1 MKDEFSA
8 LENAWSTGQKKLAE
22 QTVGFAD
29 LQQALEQ
36 RKSASRSFQYGT
48 LAILLF
54 TLIGL
59 SAFFIYIAPVKQT
72 ISRVGVAAMLGG
84 LTIRVGLEII
94 SLLKLQRISTLSNS
108 KENTQN
114 SIGFHAFR
122 VKTQSIYSP
131 IIIAVFTIG
140 FYLITPEFLDNLS
153 FNMVLFID
161 ISYLFI
167 AVVLFY
173 VIRMGVQK
181 ELQSLQEWTDL
192 LRELEAD

>member
-8 LENAWSTGQKKLAE
+8 LENAWSAGQKKLA
-22 QTVGFAD
+22 QQQPTFAD
-29 LQQALEQ
+29 MQHTLDQ

-59 SAFFIYIAPVKQT
+59 SAFFTYVAPVKQI
-72 ISRVGVAAMLGG
+72 ISRIGATAMLGG
-84 LTIRVGLEII
+84 LTIRVVLEII

-108 KENTQN
+108 KENTNN
-114 SIGFHAFR
+114 SIRFHAFR
-122 VKTQSIYSP
+122 VKTQSMYSP

-140 FYLITPEFLDNLS
+140 FYMITPEFLDNLS

-167 AVVLFY
+167 AVILFY
-173 VIRMGVQK
+173 VIRKGVQK
-181 ELQSLQEWTDL
+181 ELQNLREWNDL

>member
-8 LENAWSTGQKKLAE
+8 LENAWSAGQKKLA
-22 QTVGFAD
+22 QQQPTFAD
-29 LQQALEQ
+29 MQQTLDQ

-54 TLIGL
+54 TLVSL
-59 SAFFIYIAPVKQT
+59 SAFFIYVAPVQRT
-72 ISRVGVAAMLGG
+72 ISRVGATAMLGG
-84 LTIRVGLEII
+84 LTIRVILEII
-94 SLLKLQRISTLSNS
+94 SLYRLQRISTLSNS
-108 KENTQN
+108 KENTNN
-114 SIGFHAFR
+114 SISFHAFR

-131 IIIAVFTIG
+131 IIIALFTIG

-167 AVVLFY
+167 AVILFY
-173 VIRMGVQK
+173 VIRKGVQK
-181 ELQSLQEWTDL
+181 ELQNLQEWNDL
-192 LRELEAD
+192 LSELEAD